1 MDKIKT
7 LDELANIIRNL
18 KLNGKKII
26 HCHGCFDLLHLGH
39 IKHFK
44 AAKKEGDILV
54 VTITDDPFVNKGPG
68 RPVFNAKLR
77 AEAIAAL
84 ACVDYVAINPASDAI
99 ELLKKLKPDFYV
111 KGSEYESALMDT
123 KRNLYKEAEV
133 VRSIGGDIRFTHEP
147 TYSSTN
153 LLKEHFNL
161 YTDEIKTFLDD
172 FGKRYSVEELI
183 KQLSS
188 IKKLKVLLIGEAV
201 IDEYCYCNSLGKSGK
216 ENLIAMKF
224 LEKEEYA
231 GGIFACAN
239 HLAGFCDDVNLL
251 TCLGSMDSR
260 IEFIFR
266 NLKTNIKT
274 KFFFRDD
281 TCTTIK
287 KRYVEKAF
295 LNKLFS
301 VYHFNDADLPE
312 ELSAQIN
319 NYLEK
324 ELPKYDL
331 VLVLDYAHGFL
342 NPKLIDTICKMS
354 KFLSVNTQTNAANFG
369 FNLITKYP
377 RADYVCIDLQ
387 EARLAMQNRR
397 MPIEDLLRSIK
408 EKTGAKKIIVTT
420 GHKGSTGFDADKNEF
435 YTTPV
440 LSWKVVDRMGAGDA
454 FFAVTSP
461 CVAAGLPMDLVGF
474 VGNAAGAFK
483 VGIVGNKSSV
493 EQGPLLKFIKTL
505 LK

>member
-1 MDKIKT
+1 MGKIKT
-7 LDELANIIRNL
+7 LEELAEVIHNL
-18 KLNGKKII
+18 KQDGKKVV

-39 IKHFK
+39 IKHFE

-68 RPVFNAKLR
+68 RPVFTAKLR
-77 AEAIAAL
+77 AEALAAL
-84 ACVDYVAINPASDAI
+84 ECVSYVSINPAPDAV
-99 ELLKKLKPDFYV
+99 ELLKKIKPSLYV
-111 KGSEYESALMDT
+111 KGSEYENALNDP
-123 KRNLYKEAEV
+123 KRNLSKEAEAI
-133 VRSIGGDIRFTHEP
+133 RSVGGNICFTHEP
-147 TYSSTN
+147 TFSSTN

-161 YTDEIKTFLDD
+161 YPDEVKTFLDN
-172 FGKRYSVEELI
+172 FSKRYSAEDLVG
-183 KQLSS
+183 QLAS

-201 IDEYCYCNSLGKSGK
+201 IDEYCYCSSLGKSGK

-239 HLAGFCDDVNLL
+239 HIAGFCEDVNLL
-251 TCLGSMDSR
+251 TCLGSKDSR
-260 IEFIFR
+260 AEFIIK

-287 KRYVEKAF
+287 KRYVEKSF
-295 LNKLFS
+295 LSKLFS

-312 ELSAQIN
+312 ELSDQIN
-319 NYLEK
+319 DYLEK

-342 NPKLIDTICKMS
+342 NPKLIDTICKKS

-369 FNLITKYP
+369 YNLITKYP

-387 EARLAMQNRR
+387 EARLAMQDRR
-397 MPIEDLLRSIK
+397 MPIEDLLRKIK

-420 GHKGSTGFDADKNEF
+420 GHKGSTGFDAEKNEF

-454 FFAVTSP
+454 FLAVTSP

-474 VGNAAGAFK
+474 IGNAVGAFK
-483 VGIVGNKSSV
+483 VGIVGNKSAV
-493 EQGPLLKFIKTL
+493 EHGPLLKFIKTL